1 MRLVS
6 SRYITSP
13 KSFCE
18 IAVGDTQAIPA
29 GQGMYQGRLSVIRSQ
44 GAPGVLIARGGAP
57 MVSMQ
62 YPDTGPGRGGP
73 GASGDLIACPECEL
87 PAEITE
93 RFWLNSTDG
102 PILHFCVICVDGHY
116 FRMPADGLRADP
128 GPVQVLNSSP
138 ADQPATP
145 VGFVRMPGR
154 LGTVG
159 NPLPDGMRD
168 EEASPSLA

>member
-1 MRLVS
+1 
-6 SRYITSP
+6 
-13 KSFCE
+13 
-18 IAVGDTQAIPA
+18 
-29 GQGMYQGRLSVIRSQ
+29 
-44 GAPGVLIARGGAP
+44 

-73 GASGDLIACPECEL
+73 GASADLVACPECEL

-102 PILHFCVICVDGHY
+102 PVLHCCVTCVDGHY
-116 FRMPADGLRADP
+116 FRMPTDSL
-128 GPVQVLNSSP
+128 P
-138 ADQPATP
+138 ADLGPAEVLDSSSADQSTTP

-159 NPLPDGMRD
+159 NPLPHRMRD